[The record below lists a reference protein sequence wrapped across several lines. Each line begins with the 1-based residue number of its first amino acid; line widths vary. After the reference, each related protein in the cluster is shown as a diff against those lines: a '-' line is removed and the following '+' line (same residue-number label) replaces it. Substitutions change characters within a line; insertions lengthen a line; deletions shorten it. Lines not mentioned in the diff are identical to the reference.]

1 MLAHSYREVIESDVC
16 IKVQELIELPTC
28 LPAYNRRQDPMSIV
42 GKLQLTIEYIGVI
55 SLLFL
60 TFPIKRVTAE
70 LLGSGIWQRQL
81 FFITANLSPLSN
93 ISHNVFHER

>member
-60 TFPIKRVTAE
+60 TFPIKNSDCRTT
-70 LLGSGIWQRQL
+70 GIWHLAATVFFHNRQSVS
-81 FFITANLSPLSN
+81 F
-93 ISHNVFHER
+93 V